1 MKWLS
6 DHEARK
12 MNGWSLN
19 AVQYRL
25 LLLVTLRNAMTAIH
39 WKYPQDA
46 GRMRR
51 MLAQRKRRSYLQG
64 HGTIIYTDKGVFGTY
79 PNEEALDMGVERGFR
94 LGVRSTQQQQP
105 PPKARK
111 EVRRHEQLTL
121 PGFDEPPPLRVAT
134 LEEVSGL
141 KRA

>member
-1 MKWLS
+1 
-6 DHEARK
+6 
-12 MNGWSLN
+12 
-19 AVQYRL
+19 
-25 LLLVTLRNAMTAIH
+25 
-39 WKYPQDA
+39 
-46 GRMRR
+46 MRR
-51 MLAQRKRRSYLQG
+51 LLAQRKRRSYLQN

-79 PNEEALDMGVERGFR
+79 PNALDMGVERGFR

-111 EVRRHEQLTL
+111 EVHRHEHL
-121 PGFDEPPPLRVAT
+121 PGGDEPPPLRVAT